1 MENRPLYRH
10 DKLCMGLTKASGI
23 LLLASIAALV
33 FSQSDLSR
41 LLIVGLFVVYGVRDT
56 LWMDHKYG
64 IPIGLLQLTAAA
76 SLLLTVSV
84 VFPYVPNNMG
94 HIFWCIFA
102 VLILVAIYLRG
113 VVHREF
119 MSED

>member
-1 MENRPLYRH
+1 MS
-10 DKLCMGLTKASGI
+10 LTTASGF

-41 LLIVGLFVVYGVRDT
+41 LLIVGLFVIYGVRDT

-76 SLLLTVSV
+76 FLLLTVSI
-84 VFPYVPNNMG
+84 VFPNVPNNMD

-102 VLILVAIYLRG
+102 LMILTAIFLRG
-113 VVHREF
+113 LVHRER